1 MRMTE
6 ETGLERSELDHK
18 NSYGLIFEQDVP
30 IPVSDGLVLR
40 ANVFRPDSEGN
51 FPVIMAQG
59 VYGKDLHFEDGFKA
73 QWDQL
78 ISVYPDLCSNG
89 STGRYLRW
97 ETADPERWVPDGFV
111 IIQVDSRGCGKS
123 PGYLDPRSPRE
134 IVDYYDAI
142 EWAAR
147 QPWSNGKIGLLGIS
161 YYAVTQ
167 WRVATL
173 RPPHLAAICPW
184 EGYTD
189 YYRDSTHHG
198 GILSSGFANYWWPK
212 QCLAV
217 QHGNGA
223 SPHRERETDK
233 RVTGEEALSEQELI
247 ANRTDYVAD
256 ILRHSLDSAWW
267 RERTPVLDRIE
278 VPVLSAGNWGGPGM
292 HLRGNIEGFLGTGS
306 QQKWLSLHV
315 GKHWE
320 AFYLPK
326 YVAMQKRF
334 FNHFLRDEQNGWQ
347 TEPEVRIVVRDPR
360 GDRVRTAS
368 SFPLP
373 QTQLTR
379 YYLDVASGM
388 LSTDCPAEEC
398 IAIFDAM
405 GDGVSFTTPPF
416 AVDTEFTGFI
426 TAHLWVSSSTED
438 MDLFAVLR
446 IVDAEGKELVING
459 AHEASPVSRGWL
471 RVSHRRLDPQRSNAL
486 RPFHA
491 HDRVEP
497 MVPGEFYEVD
507 VEIWPTSMVFP
518 KGYRL
523 VLTIMGKDFE
533 FPDIPGRILHKH
545 PSDRGGSTFQGSSRI
560 LTGGSRASYLT
571 LPDIPTTDDREE

>member
-1 MRMTE
+1 MRCTVENGM
-6 ETGLERSELDHK
+6 
-18 NSYGLIFEQDVP
+18 IFEQDVSVT
-30 IPVSDGLVLR
+30 VSDGAVLR
-40 ANVFRPDSEGN
+40 ANVFRPDSEGA

-59 VYGKDLHFEDGFKA
+59 VYGKDVHFEDGFKP

-78 ISVYPDLCSNG
+78 VSVYPDLCRGG

-111 IIQVDSRGCGKS
+111 IIQIDSRGAGKS

-134 IVDYYDAI
+134 ISDYFDAI
-142 EWAAR
+142 EWAAS

-217 QHGNGA
+217 QHGNGNT
-223 SPHRERETDK
+223 PHRDRLTGEL
-233 RVTGEEALSEQELI
+233 VTGEPLLEAELI
-247 ANRTDYVAD
+247 ANRTDYPAD
-256 ILRHSLDSAWW
+256 ILRHNLDSAWW
-267 RERTPVLDRIE
+267 RERTAVLGRIE

-292 HLRGNIEGFLGTGS
+292 HLRGNIEGYLGVAS
-306 QQKWLSLHV
+306 KDKWLSMHA

-320 AFYLPK
+320 SFYLPE

-334 FNHFLRDEQNGWQ
+334 FKHFLRDEKNGWEN
-347 TEPEVRIVVRDPR
+347 EPKVRLVIRDPR
-360 GDRVRTAS
+360 GNQVRTSS
-368 SFPLP
+368 SFPLS
-373 QTQLTR
+373 QTEPTP
-379 YYLDVASGM
+379 YYLDATSGKLSLNCPRLESSAS
-388 LSTDCPAEEC
+388 
-398 IAIFDAM
+398 FDAAS
-405 GDGVSFTTPPF
+405 DGVSFTTEPF
-416 AVDTEFTGFI
+416 ASDTEFTGFI
-426 TAHLWVSSSTED
+426 KASIWVSSSTED
-438 MDLFAVLR
+438 MDLFVVLR
-446 IVDAEGKELVING
+446 VIDADGEEIIING
-459 AHEASPVSRGWL
+459 AHEQSPVSRGWL
-471 RVSHRRLDPQRSNAL
+471 RLSHRRLDAQRTNEQ

-491 HDRVEP
+491 HDKIEWLT
-497 MVPGEFYEVD
+497 PGEVYRAD
-507 VEIWPTSMVFP
+507 VEIWPTSMVYP

-533 FPDIPGRILHKH
+533 FPNIAGRILHKH
-545 PSDRGGSTFQGSSRI
+545 PSDRGAPAFQGTSRI
-560 LTGGSRASYLT
+560 LTGGDRASHVT
-571 LPDIPTTDDREE
+571 LPLIPRK

>member
-1 MRMTE
+1 MSALMSSDATATRASIKSSGASYRM
-6 ETGLERSELDHK
+6 
-18 NSYGLIFEQDVP
+18 IFEQDVA

-40 ANVFRPDSEGN
+40 ANVFRPDAVGG
-51 FPVIMAQG
+51 FPVVMAQG
-59 VYGKDLHFEDGFKA
+59 VYGKDLHFEDGFKM

-89 STGRYLRW
+89 STGKYLRW

-111 IIQVDSRGCGKS
+111 IIQVDSRGAGKS

-173 RPPHLAAICPW
+173 RPPHLAAMCPW
-184 EGYTD
+184 EGYVD

-217 QHGNGA
+217 QHGNA
-223 SPHRERETDK
+223 KSPHRERG
-233 RVTGEEALSEQELI
+233 TGRRINGDESLSEGKLE
-247 ANRTDYVAD
+247 ANRTDYIAD
-256 ILRHSLDSAWW
+256 ILRHNLDSAWW
-267 RERTPVLDRIE
+267 RERTPVLSQID
-278 VPVLSAGNWGGPGM
+278 VPLFSAGNWGGPGM
-292 HLRGNIEGFLGTGS
+292 HLRGNIEGYLGVAS
-306 QQKWLSLHV
+306 KHKWLSLHV

-320 AFYLPK
+320 SFYLPE

-334 FNHFLRDEQNGWQ
+334 FNHFLRGEDNGWD
-347 TEPEVRIVVRDPR
+347 TEPRVKMVIRDPR
-360 GDRVRTAS
+360 GDSFRTAT
-368 SFPLP
+368 SFPQP
-373 QTQLTR
+373 ETKMQR
-379 YYLDVASGM
+379 FY
-388 LSTDCPAEEC
+388 
-398 IAIFDAM
+398 FDAESSELKSERPAKESVAPYEAM
-405 GDGVSFTTPPF
+405 GAGVSFSTVPF
-416 AVDTEFTGFI
+416 ELDTEFTGFVS
-426 TAHLWVSSSTED
+426 AKLWVSSSTED

-446 IVDAEGKELVING
+446 AFDEHGKELIING

-471 RVSHRRLDPQRSNAL
+471 RVSHRKVDAVKSNVH
-486 RPFHA
+486 RVFHA
-491 HDRVEP
+491 HDEVEKLTP
-497 MVPGEFYEVD
+497 DEVYEVD
-507 VEIWPTSMVFP
+507 VEIWPTTMIYP

-523 VLTIMGKDFE
+523 VLTITGKDFE
-533 FPDIPGRILHKH
+533 FPGVAGRILHQH
-545 PSDRGGSTFQGSSRI
+545 PDDRGRPEFQGVNRI
-560 LTGGSRASYLT
+560 FTGGDRASYLT
-571 LPDIPTTDDREE
+571 LPVVPPGAK